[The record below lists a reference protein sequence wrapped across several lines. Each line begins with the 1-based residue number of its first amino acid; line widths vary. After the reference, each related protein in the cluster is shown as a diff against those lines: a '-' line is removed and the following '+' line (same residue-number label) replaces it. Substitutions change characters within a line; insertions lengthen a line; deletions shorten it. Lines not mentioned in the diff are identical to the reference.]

1 MIRGLAGFM
10 AAAAKR
16 RLKDFLLSVAAATAA
31 ALFAAVSL
39 GFGTFA
45 AYIYLRALEGR
56 VVAALIVCAAYGLL
70 AITIGVIGAAR
81 QQSGRLRPAAAVS
94 APASRGNVDSLLQH
108 LAAAG
113 SAQDQQALDAAM
125 RLGRKFSPMQL
136 LALALIG
143 GFNSP
148 SESIPEIARPLQTRF
163 APVTPDKTATSP
175 LSRRHATSLAAA
187 SRGHLP
193 DHHHQEKPNASTRS
207 TLEKMAK
214 SGKRSHSIAENLGD
228 G

>member
-70 AITIGVIGAAR
+70 AITIGVIGAVHQRSAR
-81 QQSGRLRPAAAVS
+81 LNPAAALS

-113 SAQDQQALDAAM
+113 SAQDQQALDAA
-125 RLGRKFSPMQL
+125 GTQV
-136 LALALIG
+136 
-143 GFNSP
+143 
-148 SESIPEIARPLQTRF
+148 F
-163 APVTPDKTATSP
+163 AD
-175 LSRRHATSLAAA
+175 AA
-187 SRGHLP
+187 SGACADRRFRRREKTHQVSRSRKLP
-193 DHHHQEKPNASTRS
+193 
-207 TLEKMAK
+207 
-214 SGKRSHSIAENLGD
+214 
-228 G
+228 